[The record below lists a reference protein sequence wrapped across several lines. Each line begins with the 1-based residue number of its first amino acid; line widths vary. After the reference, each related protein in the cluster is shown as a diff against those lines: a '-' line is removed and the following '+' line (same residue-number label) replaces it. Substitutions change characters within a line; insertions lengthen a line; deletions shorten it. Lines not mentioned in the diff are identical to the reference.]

1 MERKELHT
9 AIGTIGLDS
18 IEFGEILIDMFFDIK
33 SIPDDIQEKINIAM
47 EDAKAEQL
55 QKMKEYCANKELSLR
70 VEGIDTRLL
79 LHISIDNNRG
89 LSSWIEAD
97 ATDRENDMMWACASV
112 GVDLSEYM
120 EELKPFILKAVA
132 GKFDKKGL

>member
-18 IEFGEILIDMFFDIK
+18 IEFGEMLIDMFFDIK
-33 SIPDDIQEKINIAM
+33 SIPADIQEKINITM

-55 QKMKEYCANKELSLR
+55 QKMREHYIDEELSWSE
-70 VEGIDTRLL
+70 EGIDTRLL

-97 ATDRENDMMWACASV
+97 ATNKENDMMWACASI
-112 GVDLSEYM
+112 GVDLSKHM
-120 EELKPFILKAVA
+120 AELKPFILKAVME
-132 GKFDKKGL
+132 KLDKKGF